1 MRETFTKAVDDLQ
14 KIVGKKRP
22 QMQTVI
28 PLLAQVFEGRSRP
41 LKRISSKFD
50 VARPE
55 AVPLE
60 AVEGPVVMQVR
71 LAWPT
76 AAEAAQPLETMKM
89 SEIAKRMNL
98 C

>member
-1 MRETFTKAVDDLQ
+1 
-14 KIVGKKRP
+14 
-22 QMQTVI
+22 MQTVI
-28 PLLAQVFEGRSRP
+28 LLLAQVFDGRSRP
-41 LKRISSKFD
+41 LKRISSKFG

-55 AVPLE
+55 AVQL

-71 LAWPT
+71 T
-76 AAEAAQPLETMKM
+76 ARPVEAAQPLETMKM

>member
-1 MRETFTKAVDDLQ
+1 MDDLQ

-22 QMQTVI
+22 LMQTVI
-28 PLLAQVFEGRSRP
+28 LLLAQVFDGRSRP
-41 LKRISSKFD
+41 LKRISSKLG

-55 AVPLE
+55 AVQL
-60 AVEGPVVMQVR
+60 AVEGPVVMLVVR
-71 LAWPT
+71 ARPPT
-76 AAEAAQPLETMKM
+76 KAAQPLETMKM

>member
-1 MRETFTKAVDDLQ
+1 MDDLQ

-22 QMQTVI
+22 LMQTVI

-50 VARPE
+50 VVRPE

-60 AVEGPVVMQVR
+60 AVEGPVVMPEAR
-71 LAWPT
+71 PARPT